1 MNRTEAVYSEALKED
16 LAYIRKMVP
25 HQINCMIS
33 VAFELLMLFNQGKS
47 MKKIL
52 AKNLETLIEFN
63 QHFV

>member
-16 LAYIRKMVP
+16 LAY
-25 HQINCMIS
+25 INCMIS